1 MESKEDAMVTLA
13 GTDPD
18 TDELA
23 HAPIESDNITIA
35 DNKKAGVYELRI
47 NGQTAAGLLY
57 TATAR
62 RVTIRSTAVFRE
74 FRGRGIAAKLLGGV
88 LDMLRADGRA
98 ATLTCPFARAF
109 VRSHPEYADVVD
121 TLIPN
126 AAHLHLHETSSTSI
140 DL

>member
-1 MESKEDAMVTLA
+1 MEHSEECMVALTGA
-13 GTDPD
+13 DHVMG
-18 TDELA
+18 ELA
-23 HAPIESDNITIA
+23 HTPTESEKITIT

-47 NGQTAAGLLY
+47 NGQRAAGLLY

-74 FRGRGIAAKLLGGV
+74 FRGKGIAAKLLGGV
-88 LDMLRADGRA
+88 LDRLRADGRA

-109 VRSHPEYADVVD
+109 ARSHPEYADVVD

-126 AAHLHLHETSSTSI
+126 AAHLHRHETEQ
-140 DL
+140 